1 MPLSNVKLNLSAFT
15 PLIDRTDRYLGG
27 WQASLLNYMGRAVLV
42 NSVLDSALIYTLSA
56 MQLPQG
62 TIDALDKKRRAFL
75 WSGEATTIGA
85 RCLVAWEQ
93 TCLPKELGGLGIKNL
108 QILNQCLLLKHLH
121 RLHHPGE
128 SAWAKW
134 VSSRID
140 IASLE
145 SNCAGAHWKN
155 LQDLLPIYRAITT
168 TTVGNGL
175 RTSFWFD
182 HWLPVGQL
190 SEALPSLFS
199 HTNDQ
204 NASVA
209 KVYSRPLRDHF
220 VTRLSHVAAA
230 EFAMLEEIVEEVVL
244 QETPD
249 NRLCP
254 LVSKDGTL
262 RAGPIYAAMMSL
274 QEHTPCPFYK
284 FVWINCAPPRVRFF
298 AWLLVQEKIQCKT
311 NLVVKKVVENPECE
325 VCHAAEESPD
335 HLILHCH
342 FAKQFW
348 TKIGVP
354 VQDAMVSQLWLLECP
369 VTIPVEH
376 YSTFLL
382 LCAWQLWKHRHDVVF
397 RGQNPSILHLL
408 LSCKEE
414 ARLWSC
420 RLPRQDKLVAEAWCN
435 VFSSNM

>member
-1 MPLSNVKLNLSAFT
+1 MT
-15 PLIDRTDRYLGG
+15 
-27 WQASLLNYMGRAVLV
+27 
-42 NSVLDSALIYTLSA
+42 
-56 MQLPQG
+56 
-62 TIDALDKKRRAFL
+62 
-75 WSGEATTIGA
+75 GA

-168 TTVGNGL
+168 TIVGNGI

-249 NRLCP
+249 NWLCP

-262 RAGPIYAAMMSL
+262 RAGPI
-274 QEHTPCPFYK
+274 T
-284 FVWINCAPPRVRFF
+284 
-298 AWLLVQEKIQCKT
+298 LL
-311 NLVVKKVVENPECE
+311 
-325 VCHAAEESPD
+325 
-335 HLILHCH
+335 
-342 FAKQFW
+342 
-348 TKIGVP
+348 
-354 VQDAMVSQLWLLECP
+354 
-369 VTIPVEH
+369 
-376 YSTFLL
+376 
-382 LCAWQLWKHRHDVVF
+382 
-397 RGQNPSILHLL
+397 
-408 LSCKEE
+408 
-414 ARLWSC
+414 
-420 RLPRQDKLVAEAWCN
+420 
-435 VFSSNM
+435 